1 MKQEIYK
8 WIRLGG
14 LLSFIPFILAAGPI
28 AGFLA
33 GDYLVKRFGLPSFT
47 PAAFGAAGFLVSAR
61 ETVRVIRIA
70 LKANKEA

>member
-28 AGFLA
+28 AGYLA
-33 GDYLVKRFGLPSFT
+33 GVYLVRHFGLPNFST
-47 PAAFGAAGFLVSAR
+47 AVLTVAGFLASAR
-61 ETVRVIRIA
+61 ETVRLIRVAI
-70 LKANKEA
+70 KTDKGY